1 MKKVYTQRAD
11 PNLGPSTGAAFPKLV
26 SVRVPHGTLFPLLLE
41 ACAFLLAQNALEL
54 DEVAKTRLTESRDLL
69 ATLQAVFH
77 VPMSSQDVHWKREGP
92 AILEALEP
100 YTAREREIQLRDP
113 SRVAELCSG
122 VVQPLAA
129 LFTTVPRDERATRQ
143 RRVVCV
149 SDRSHTRESRGSLG
163 GTLDRSA
170 PARCVGARRG
180 RYAIA
185 ARGYRI
191 LREQAASGAD
201 RSNDRLTSSTGC
213 RRTGSSRRSSSARR
227 PSGSATG
234 RRWFSSSGNGDT

>member
-26 SVRVPHGTLFPLLLE
+26 PVRVPHGTLFPLLLE

-54 DEVAKTRLTESRDLL
+54 DEVAKTRLTDSAGRFSRP
-69 ATLQAVFH
+69 H
-77 VPMSSQDVHWKREGP
+77 VVPGRP
-92 AILEALEP
+92 LEARGTCHPRSVGTLHGARTRDP
-100 YTAREREIQLRDP
+100 TAGPLACRGISFRGRSTARRTVHDGAARRAGNAAA
-113 SRVAELCSG
+113 SRC
-122 VVQPLAA
+122 
-129 LFTTVPRDERATRQ
+129 
-143 RRVVCV
+143 VCV
-149 SDRSHTRESRGSLG
+149 SGRRDPRSVLDRLG
-163 GTLDRSA
+163 GSLDRSA

-185 ARGYRI
+185 AQGYRI

-234 RRWFSSSGNGDT
+234 RRWFSSSGSGDT